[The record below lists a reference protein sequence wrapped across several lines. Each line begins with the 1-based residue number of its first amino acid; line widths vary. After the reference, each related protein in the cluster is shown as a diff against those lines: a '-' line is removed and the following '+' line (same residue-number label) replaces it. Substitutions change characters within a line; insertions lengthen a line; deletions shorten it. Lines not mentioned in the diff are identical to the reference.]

1 MHRVIEKDIEEIIPE
16 FRDYLNNLAGKTI
29 LITGGNGS
37 IASYLVDIFERF
49 NCNLIILNKNETT
62 SQSRLGHLIG
72 NPNVKFIAL
81 DVGKPFQVP
90 PNVDI
95 IIHAASRA
103 NLKAFLEE
111 PLDTIDANV
120 NGVRTLLEYA
130 KENPVENFLFF
141 SSAEIYGNPVKEFIP
156 TPEHYTGNIDCLHP
170 SSCYTESK
178 RLSENICSFFFRK
191 YNIPVKILR
200 GLLSYGPG
208 MRDDGKVISD
218 FYVAGRNNKEIKIRD
233 RGEDRRSFCYVSDT
247 VRAVLTVMFKGNPGE
262 PYNIGND
269 KENILI
275 LELANKIAK
284 VLNNGTVVKPN
295 PDAPIKRIYGV
306 PTRHVDISKIRKLGF
321 EPKVPLDEGL
331 KRLRD
336 YVEEVGWR

>member
-178 RLSENICSFFFRK
+178 RLSENIYSFFFRK